1 MVSDAPNSPFAA
13 YAQQGLTGAKQPCL
27 SAGMTQRSNH
37 RHAEREPATGTA
49 TMRAVGIA
57 RNEVAHTERIRL
69 QLLLAALG
77 ALTVVVVVLI
87 TLPHG
92 AG

>member
-1 MVSDAPNSPFAA
+1 
-13 YAQQGLTGAKQPCL
+13 
-27 SAGMTQRSNH
+27 MTQRSNH
-37 RHAEREPATGTA
+37 RHAERRPLPGTA
-49 TMRAVGIA
+49 TTRAVAIA
-57 RNEVAHTERIRL
+57 RSEVAHTERIRR
-69 QLLLAALG
+69 QLSLAALG